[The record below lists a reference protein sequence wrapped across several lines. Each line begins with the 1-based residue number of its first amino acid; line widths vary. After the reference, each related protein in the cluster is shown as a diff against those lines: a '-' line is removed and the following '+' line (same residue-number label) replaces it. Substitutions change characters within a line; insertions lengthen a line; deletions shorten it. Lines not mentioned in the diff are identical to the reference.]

1 MMGFSSSAALSATLW
16 PPSELLCR
24 AWVTTL
30 LRPVSGPSSGYTEL
44 LASLDWPRALS
55 RSCRVNMES
64 KDWRQWSE
72 IQEDEGHG
80 DGIVQGGGGLG
91 HGAPGAAVL
100 DQPHLPLWGRHL
112 LPGHRRQHGQTC
124 TGRALHKRPTAEVN
138 CDSFEVGEKAK
149 PRYNGTWRGGLFHGK
164 GVWREAG
171 HTYKGGFLYGKVCE
185 GWIICQTW
193 AYFKHNKW
201 PTSFLA

>member
-112 LPGHRRQHGQTC
+112 LPGHRRQHWQTC

-138 CDSFEVGEKAK
+138 CDSFEGFVKRQNPGTMALGGEDSSMG
-149 PRYNGTWRGGLFHGK
+149 RESGK
-164 GVWREAG
+164 RPVTLTRADFFMARCVSAE
-171 HTYKGGFLYGKVCE
+171 
-185 GWIICQTW
+185 
-193 AYFKHNKW
+193 
-201 PTSFLA
+201 

>member
-1 MMGFSSSAALSATLW
+1 MRRSLAMNKRIIKGTRDPAGYPCTRCAVQLFGSLRTLSAWHRGTNLRHIQEIGESLQNMMMGFSSSAALSATLW

-55 RSCRVNMES
+55 RSTRVNMES

-80 DGIVQGGGGLG
+80 DGIVQGGGGLVD
-91 HGAPGAAVL
+91 GAPRAAVL

-124 TGRALHKRPTAEVN
+124 TGRALH
-138 CDSFEVGEKAK
+138 
-149 PRYNGTWRGGLFHGK
+149 
-164 GVWREAG
+164 
-171 HTYKGGFLYGKVCE
+171 
-185 GWIICQTW
+185 
-193 AYFKHNKW
+193 
-201 PTSFLA
+201 